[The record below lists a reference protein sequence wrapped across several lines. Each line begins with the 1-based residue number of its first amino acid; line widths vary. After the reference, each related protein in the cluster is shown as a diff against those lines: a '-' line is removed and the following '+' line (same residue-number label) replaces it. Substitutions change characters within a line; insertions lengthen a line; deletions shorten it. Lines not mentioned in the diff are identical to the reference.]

1 MLRVG
6 LIGCGGMGTNHAHC
20 YGAMKDI
27 VTLAAV
33 ADLDPAK
40 TKNVTEKFGGNAYA
54 TGMELL
60 EKEDLDMVDIC
71 LPTYLHTAHAVAAM
85 EKGLHVFMEK
95 PVCLNM
101 TEAKLLLDTQKKTGA
116 KAVSYTHLDV
126 YKRQESDKP

>member
-1 MLRVG
+1 
-6 LIGCGGMGTNHAHC
+6 
-20 YGAMKDI
+20 
-27 VTLAAV
+27 
-33 ADLDPAK
+33 
-40 TKNVTEKFGGNAYA
+40 
-54 TGMELL
+54 MELL

-101 TEAKLLLDTQKKTGA
+101 TEAKLLLETQKKTGA
-116 KAVSYTHLDV
+116 KAVSYTHREV